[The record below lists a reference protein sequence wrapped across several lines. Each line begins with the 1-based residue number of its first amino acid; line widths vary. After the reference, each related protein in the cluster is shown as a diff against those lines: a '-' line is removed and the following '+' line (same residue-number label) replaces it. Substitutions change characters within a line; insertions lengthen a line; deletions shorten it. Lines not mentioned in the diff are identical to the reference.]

1 MVEFEVDVVVAEV
14 EIKAV
19 EVGLTLVVETVE
31 ANRRDGKREQGGGGG
46 RHGGSGGHGVA
57 RSGGGAGEDGGGV
70 VERFSDSVFRI

>member
-1 MVEFEVDVVVAEV
+1 MVEVEVDVVVAEV
-14 EIKAV
+14 EMKAV

-31 ANRRDGKREQGGGGG
+31 ANERDGKCEPGGG
-46 RHGGSGGHGVA
+46 RHGGSGGHGVS